1 MKSLC
6 IIACGKKKIWD
17 ENPEAGPVKAKNL
30 YTGSFTRKC
39 IEYAKKSDFD
49 SWCILSA
56 KYGFLFPD
64 EVVQGQYNEC
74 FHNKTSNPVA
84 LDELSSQILSKELDK
99 YEKIVILGGNYYT
112 NMMKKLFCEKEVFN
126 PLNGCKG
133 IGYMMKKLNDLMDT
147 ASPSF

>member
-17 ENPEAGPVKAKNL
+17 KNPAAGPVKAENL

-39 IEYAKKSDFD
+39 MQYAKKADFS

-64 EVVQGQYNEC
+64 EIVHGQYNEC
-74 FHNKTSNPVA
+74 FHNKTSNPIT
-84 LDELSSQILSKELDK
+84 LENLFLQIKSKELDK
-99 YEKIVILGGNYYT
+99 YEKITILSGNYYT
-112 NMMKKLFCEKEVFN
+112 HMMKKLFSEKEVIN

-133 IGYMMKKLNDLMDT
+133 IGHMMKKLNGLIDT
-147 ASPSF
+147 APL

>member
-6 IIACGKKKIWD
+6 IVACGKKKIWD
-17 ENPEAGPVKAKNL
+17 ENPDAESVKAENL

-39 IEYAKKSDFD
+39 VEYAKKSDFD

-56 KYGFLFPD
+56 KYGLLFPD

-74 FHNKTSNPVA
+74 FHNKISNPMT
-84 LDELSSQILSKELDK
+84 LDELYLQIKSKELDK
-99 YEKIVILGGNYYT
+99 YEKAIILGGIYYT
-112 NMMKKLFCEKEVFN
+112 NMIKNLFKGIEVYN

-133 IGYMMKKLNDLMDT
+133 IGHMMKRLNDLIDM
-147 ASPSF
+147 ASL

>member
-1 MKSLC
+1 MMKSLC

-17 ENPEAGPVKAKNL
+17 KNPEAGPVKAENL

-39 IEYAKKSDFD
+39 IEYTKKADFD

-64 EVVQGQYNEC
+64 EVVQGQYSEC
-74 FHNKTSNPVA
+74 FHNKTSNPIT
-84 LDELSSQILSKELDK
+84 LENLFLQIKSKELDK
-99 YEKIVILGGNYYT
+99 YEKIIILGGNYYT
-112 NMMKKLFCEKEVFN
+112 DMVKKLFSEKEVFN

-133 IGYMMKKLNDLMDT
+133 IGHMMKKLNDLINA
-147 ASPSF
+147 ASL